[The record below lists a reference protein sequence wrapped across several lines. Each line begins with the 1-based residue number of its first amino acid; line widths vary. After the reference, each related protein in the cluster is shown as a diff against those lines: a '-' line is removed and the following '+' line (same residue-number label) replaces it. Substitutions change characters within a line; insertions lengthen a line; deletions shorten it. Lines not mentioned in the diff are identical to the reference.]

1 MGKHVPKNARALPQG
16 RHYMPRCF
24 QFGYRRKIGV
34 LGGSFNP
41 AHEGHLALS
50 EQARK
55 SAQCDE
61 IWWLVS
67 PQNPLKSAENMADF
81 QTRLNSARQIA
92 KGKSWLRVL
101 DIEYQ
106 AKINKSS
113 DVMRL
118 LRQRARKARFIWLMG
133 SDNLIQLPKWHE
145 AQRLPY
151 LMPFMVLRRGDDFY
165 PSIKSKGRYLC
176 GQKGRV
182 RRPQK
187 LFSKKPP
194 ALYVDTAF
202 HNPISATIIRAQQK
216 AHRLS

>member
-1 MGKHVPKNARALPQG
+1 
-16 RHYMPRCF
+16 MPRCF

-67 PQNPLKSAENMADF
+67 PQNPLKSAEDMADF
-81 QTRLNSARQIA
+81 RTRLSGARAIA
-92 KGKSWLRVL
+92 GAKSWLRVL
-101 DIEYQ
+101 DIEQ
-106 AKINKSS
+106 TSQINKSV

-118 LRQRARKARFIWLMG
+118 LRHRARKAHFIWLMG
-133 SDNLIQLPKWHE
+133 SDNLIQLPKWYE
-145 AQRLPY
+145 AQKLPFI
-151 LMPFMVLRRGDDFY
+151 MPFMVLRRGDDFY
-165 PSIKSKGRYLC
+165 PSINSKGRYLC

-182 RRPQK
+182 RHPQK
-187 LFSKKPP
+187 LFSTKPP

-202 HNPISATIIRAQQK
+202 HNPISATILRAQQNEL
-216 AHRLS
+216 RLS